1 MIPQGIPSAL
11 SLWLAP
17 AAIAA
22 VGLAAL
28 VAAVQ
33 IRRRRSNRL
42 QLRLLAGQR
51 RLLGEEI
58 ARRRADLTSLTGD
71 GLDARQREAEAQ
83 LGIVHTRLLDRQA
96 HLQNLE
102 DLARMQRHKIAI
114 LQRRGEDTAAGRLA
128 GEAQPDPEILPP
140 ESSHVDRRERLQD
153 KLLAQI
159 QQRTGAS
166 RPPRRRRRR

>member
-1 MIPQGIPSAL
+1 MIPQAIPSAL
-11 SLWLAP
+11 SLWLIP

-22 VGLAAL
+22 IGLTAL

-51 RLLGEEI
+51 RLLGDEI
-58 ARRRADLTSLTGD
+58 ARRCEDLASLNGD
-71 GLDARQREAEAQ
+71 GLDTCQREGEAQ

-114 LQRRGEDTAAGRLA
+114 LQRRGEEIAAGRA
-128 GEAQPDPEILPP
+128 TGEAPPDPETLPR
-140 ESSHVDRRERLQD
+140 EDSLVDRREHLQD
-153 KLLAQI
+153 RLLAQI
-159 QQRTGAS
+159 QQRGGAP